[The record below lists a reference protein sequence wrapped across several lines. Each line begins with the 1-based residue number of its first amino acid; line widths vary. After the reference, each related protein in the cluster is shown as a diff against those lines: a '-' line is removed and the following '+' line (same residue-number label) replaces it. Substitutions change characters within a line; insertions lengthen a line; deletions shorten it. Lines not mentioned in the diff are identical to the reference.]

1 MRLSEFNRL
10 LQTLLRPFELILDR
24 ENMRTALTQAKE
36 RADKGFW
43 PDAAVARTEFHL
55 AQIIRQKEK
64 DPIEADGLITKARSV
79 LSRLL
84 PYDPL
89 DGVAAEDE
97 LALFDHLQP
106 VFGGRFTGG
115 LSLLKYI
122 P

>member
-1 MRLSEFNRL
+1 MKQSKYYNFSPHIQKKSKLISNRVNL
-10 LQTLLRPFELILDR
+10 
-24 ENMRTALTQAKE
+24 RTALMKAKE

-43 PDAAVARTEFHL
+43 PEAAVARTEFHL
-55 AQIIRQKEK
+55 SQIIRGRGN
-64 DPIEADGLITKARSV
+64 DSAEAEGLVTKARSV

-106 VFGGRFTGG
+106 VFGGRFTGV
-115 LSLLKYI
+115 SLLKYI
-122 P
+122 L